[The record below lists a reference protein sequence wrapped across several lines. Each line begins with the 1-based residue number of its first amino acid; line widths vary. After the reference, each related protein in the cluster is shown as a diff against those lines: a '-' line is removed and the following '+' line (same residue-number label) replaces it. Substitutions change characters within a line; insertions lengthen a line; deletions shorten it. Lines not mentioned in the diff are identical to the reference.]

1 MNKIVWILIGIVL
14 VIVGI
19 YTIIPQ
25 GLDWWR
31 ELVDVFKGVIGI
43 ALITIGTFCF
53 FIAKMD

>member
-14 VIVGI
+14 VLVGI
-19 YTIIPQ
+19 YTLIPQ
-25 GLDWWR
+25 GLEWWR

-43 ALITIGTFCF
+43 ILIAIGAFCF

>member
-14 VIVGI
+14 VLVGI
-19 YTIIPQ
+19 YTLIPQ
-25 GLDWWR
+25 GLEWWR

-43 ALITIGTFCF
+43 VLITIGTFCF

>member
-14 VIVGI
+14 VLVGI
-19 YTIIPQ
+19 YTLIPQ

-43 ALITIGTFCF
+43 LLIVIGGFCIF
-53 FIAKMD
+53 VAKMD

>member
-1 MNKIVWILIGIVL
+1 MNKILWILIGIAL

-43 ALITIGTFCF
+43 VLIAIGAFCL

>member
-1 MNKIVWILIGIVL
+1 MNKIVWVLIGIVL
-14 VIVGI
+14 VVVGI
-19 YTIIPQ
+19 YTLIPQ

-43 ALITIGTFCF
+43 VLIAIGAFCF

>member
-1 MNKIVWILIGIVL
+1 MNKILWILIGIAL

-43 ALITIGTFCF
+43 VLIAIGAFCF

>member
-1 MNKIVWILIGIVL
+1 MNKILWILIGIAL

-31 ELVDVFKGVIGI
+31 ELIDVFKGVIGI
-43 ALITIGTFCF
+43 VLIAIGAFCL

>member
-1 MNKIVWILIGIVL
+1 MNKILWILIGIAL

-31 ELVDVFKGVIGI
+31 ELVDVFKGLIGI
-43 ALITIGTFCF
+43 VLIAIGAFCL